1 MGQLTFH
8 VSSSSARSIFI
19 FFHGPTDT
27 SVSCGG
33 LPLCFPGRAV
43 RNFGRIWASLPQM
56 MVVRTVAIC
65 TRVSFLSISITC
77 CYYLLVFCFPAAMW
91 NSVGVASCWFLL
103 LLCVSTTRV
112 SDIAVWLGQYQKRGL
127 STIGTLYILRVS
139 QVQSSVRDSR
149 DWLVVLRWRVGK
161 VATGGHPRDRGGIV
175 CWYRRVGRLA
185 RFGQGRGA
193 FGTRP

>member
-1 MGQLTFH
+1 MD
-8 VSSSSARSIFI
+8 I
-19 FFHGPTDT
+19 

-43 RNFGRIWASLPQM
+43 RKFPRWASPPQLA
-56 MVVRTVAIC
+56 VLRTVAIC
-65 TRVSFLSISITC
+65 TRASFLSISITC

-91 NSVGVASCWFLL
+91 NSVSITSRVAMWSLVDVCFDNSRFWYS
-103 LLCVSTTRV
+103 VSEAKRIPEARV
-112 SDIAVWLGQYQKRGL
+112 VDDRDFV
-127 STIGTLYILRVS
+127 YIVRFAGRDK
-139 QVQSSVRDSR
+139 SSVRDSR

-161 VATGGHPRDRGGIV
+161 VATGGHPRDRGGTV
-175 CWYRRVGRLA
+175 CRYRRVGRLA